1 MEIDGHEKK
10 ILERGSS
17 FGELALLYNAPRSA
31 GLKAAVDCV
40 VWGIHRQTFK
50 TVLREM
56 NNKEKTEIKEILNQI
71 KILQGMT

>member
-1 MEIDGHEKK
+1 MFSVDIDGHEKR
-10 ILERGSS
+10 ILEKGSS

-31 GLKAAVDCV
+31 GLRALSDCV

-56 NNKEKTEIKEILNQI
+56 NNKEKTEIKQILNQI
-71 KILQGMT
+71 KIL